1 MGKKGFTKTAKSS
14 FCSFFMR
21 CKSGGRPEVDSPDD
35 AASVASDD
43 SILAGFVSKP
53 EPISPT
59 IKAEVLKSEAS
70 EAPSRSLFRHPLLC
84 CVKFSRQKVDSRYDV
99 VSVASNDS
107 VPSYSDNERHISVAR
122 AACRNEAPDAALAAA
137 ETSILKRRTSNA
149 STVSLGRHNSDCS
162 SDDGYI
168 GGRARGSTITTF
180 ACVHRVDD
188 KVNDLEMIV

>member
-1 MGKKGFTKTAKSS
+1 MGKKEFTKTSKSS

-35 AASVASDD
+35 AVSVASDD

-53 EPISPT
+53 ETTSPT
-59 IKAEVLKSEAS
+59 IIKAIVEESEARR
-70 EAPSRSLFRHPLLC
+70 APFCSLFMHPLLC
-84 CVKFSRQKVDSRYDV
+84 CVKFSRQKVDSRYAA

-107 VPSYSDNERHISVAR
+107 VPSYSYNERHISVAR
-122 AACRNEAPDAALAAA
+122 TACRNEAPDAALVA

-149 STVSLGRHNSDCS
+149 STVSLGRHDSDCS

-180 ACVHRVDD
+180 ACVHRVNDG
-188 KVNDLEMIV
+188 VNDQEIVV